1 MLTPNTYLH
10 CSIMV
15 AKRLQVLGRKKREQ
29 KEQAD
34 KGGWGGLGQCPNF
47 LQIWSTILTQYGLL
61 PCLLHVHVSVQ
72 YYAQYRDVLI
82 CYCIGTVQKIITV
95 TQNK

>member
-47 LQIWSTILTQYGLL
+47 LQVWSGEGLDSVPISYKSGL
-61 PCLLHVHVSVQ
+61 PS
-72 YYAQYRDVLI
+72 
-82 CYCIGTVQKIITV
+82 
-95 TQNK
+95 